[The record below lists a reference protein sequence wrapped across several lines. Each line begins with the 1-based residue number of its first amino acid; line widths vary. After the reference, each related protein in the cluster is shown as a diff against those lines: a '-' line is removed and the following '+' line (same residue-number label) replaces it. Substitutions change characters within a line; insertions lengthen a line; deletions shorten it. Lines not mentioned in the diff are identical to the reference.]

1 MFYVVDK
8 LECFIPNF
16 SSLVL
21 SQISARVH
29 TTSSQKMI
37 LASTRIRV
45 LEYIAFFIYLGVSI
59 SRNLSELVN
68 WNVALA
74 LVHIQESL

>member
-1 MFYVVDK
+1 MFYIVDK

-16 SSLVL
+16 SSLAL
-21 SQISARVH
+21 RQISARVH
-29 TTSSQKMI
+29 ITSSQKMI
-37 LASTRIRV
+37 LTSTRIRV

-68 WNVALA
+68 WNVTLA
-74 LVHIQESL
+74 LKYIQERL